1 MKRFIIFIFIFI
13 MIMLQM
19 AIFSQLKIQ
28 AGKADLI
35 LLVVIALGLQPEIGK
50 LDNYIFSIFAGV
62 LIGFISAEPF
72 WIVVIAYFFALIF
85 SLFLKE
91 RLPQVPILSMIFCG
105 IVVMIFHLFF
115 QAIYFNFLGF
125 NIDYRTSF
133 YNLILPSLMINIIAT
148 LPIFFI
154 VSEVRRIVF
163 PSLEEL

>member
-1 MKRFIIFIFIFI
+1 MV
-13 MIMLQM
+13 MLQM

-35 LLVVIALGLQPEIGK
+35 LLVVIALGLQPEISK
-50 LDNYIFSIFAGV
+50 LDNYIFSIYSGF

-72 WIVVIAYFFALIF
+72 WIVVVAYFCALIF
-85 SLFLKE
+85 ALLLKE

-105 IVVMIFHLFF
+105 IVIMIFHLFF
-115 QAIYFNFLGF
+115 QALYFNFLGF
-125 NIDYRTSF
+125 NINYQTSF

>member
-1 MKRFIIFIFIFI
+1 

-35 LLVVIALGLQPEIGK
+35 LLVVIALGLQPEISK

-72 WIVVIAYFFALIF
+72 WIVVVAYFFALIF
-85 SLFLKE
+85 ALFLKE
-91 RLPQVPILSMIFCG
+91 RLPQVPILSMIFCS
-105 IVVMIFHLFF
+105 IVIMIFHLFF
-115 QAIYFNFLGF
+115 QAFYFNFLGF
-125 NIDYRTSF
+125 NINYQTSF

>member
-1 MKRFIIFIFIFI
+1 MKRMFIFIFIFI
-13 MIMLQM
+13 LIMLQM

-35 LLVVIALGLQPEIGK
+35 LLVVIALGLQPEISK
-50 LDNYIFSIFAGV
+50 LDNYIFSIFAGI

-72 WIVVIAYFFALIF
+72 WIVIVAYFCAILF

-105 IVVMIFHLFF
+105 IVIMTLHLFF
-115 QAIYFNFLGF
+115 QAFYFNFLGF
-125 NIDYRTSF
+125 NINYQTSF